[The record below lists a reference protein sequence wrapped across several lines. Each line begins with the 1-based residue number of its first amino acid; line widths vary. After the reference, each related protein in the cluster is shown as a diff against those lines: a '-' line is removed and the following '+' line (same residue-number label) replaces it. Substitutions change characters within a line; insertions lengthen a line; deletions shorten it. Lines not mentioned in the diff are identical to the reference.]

1 MTRTALMYCCRSSE
15 RCSQLRRTLALAEK
29 LSDSFDVTVIVGAP
43 LENEVEVPD
52 SVTLAFLPAL
62 GADPD
67 SDGFDVGRS
76 QELRQRVIA
85 RRDALLRVFEQ
96 LKPRV
101 VVVEDFPFRQR
112 GLQGEVL
119 PLIERARN
127 GIYGEALV
135 VCLTDGILADRPEA
149 APGEKDRTGRFLDKY
164 FDMVIVQSDPV
175 FARIEEFYQPRNAL
189 QTPVYHAGFVNVI
202 GSAVQPRAR
211 IPADTVLVSAGDGL
225 HGGPLYRSAVKAHQI
240 LGSTLLLPMKIVAGQ
255 QLPEKEWQELRSMA
269 DGLPDLTL
277 ERCVPD
283 LRSEMAQARWSVSQC
298 DYMAVIDAITT
309 RTPSL
314 FVPSGNGDRETQTIR
329 AQRLVYW
336 GAGRLLLPQHLNG
349 ASLANEIHELLR
361 FQPRNL
367 QFDLSGADTAA
378 RLIAQAAYHNDLAVL
393 SSRPPVDDRRPH

>member
-29 LSDSFDVTVIVGAP
+29 LSDSFDVTVIVGEPQAEKVDAP
-43 LENEVEVPD
+43 DNVALY
-52 SVTLAFLPAL
+52 FLPSL
-62 GADPD
+62 GVDPD
-67 SDGFDVGRS
+67 SNGFDPGSS

-85 RRDALLRVFEQ
+85 RRDALLQVFER

-119 PLIERARN
+119 PLVERARN
-127 GIYGEALV
+127 GIYGEAVV
-135 VCLTDGILADRPEA
+135 VCLTDGILADRPESA
-149 APGEKDRTGRFLDKY
+149 TGDKDRTRRLLDKY
-164 FDMVIVQSDPV
+164 FDMVIVHTDPV

-189 QTPVYHAGFVNVI
+189 QTPVYHAGFVSMN
-202 GSAVQPRAR
+202 GGALQPRSR
-211 IPADTVLVSAGDGL
+211 TVADTVLVSAGDGR

-240 LGSTLLLPMKIVAGQ
+240 LGSTLLLPMKIVTGR
-255 QLPEKEWQELRSMA
+255 QLPEDEWLELRAMA
-269 DGLPDLTL
+269 DGLPDLTV

-367 QFDLSGADTAA
+367 QFDLNGADTTA
-378 RLIAQAAYHNDLAVL
+378 RLIAQAAYHNDLAGL
-393 SSRPPVDDRRPH
+393 SPQLPVDDRRPH